1 MVLEEDKQKKKEHT
15 KILLGAAPGGK
26 ACWSKI
32 CFLDELSTMAG

>member
-26 ACWSKI
+26 AC
-32 CFLDELSTMAG
+32 